1 MSAMKENRI
10 AVVTESGNGLGK
22 TFANILLN
30 NDYDVILAASK
41 KSYELLSQEAGA
53 LQDYTLVKTDFTSEE
68 SVLELKNR
76 IVSTFGRLDLLINN
90 AEIANGFGQKIDQI
104 NIDDVRQV
112 YETNLF
118 AVIRMIQLL
127 KPLLE
132 KSDDPSIINIT
143 SAMGDINKMKDE
155 DFCYSNYCMTA
166 YATSKAALNMFT
178 HLQCKEFKP
187 SKITINSFD
196 PITLKNC
203 THNSVTICD
212 GIKDEFLSLIKKRP
226 LNLRKQ

>member
-1 MSAMKENRI
+1 MKANRI
-10 AVVTESGNGLGK
+10 AVVTESGNGLGN

-30 NDYDVILAASK
+30 NNYEVILAASK
-41 KSYELLSQEAGA
+41 KSFKTLSQDAGA
-53 LQDYTLVKTDFTSEE
+53 LQNYKLIETDFTSEE
-68 SVLELKNR
+68 SLISLKDL
-76 IVSTFGRLDLLINN
+76 IASKYGRLDLLINN

-104 NIDDVRQV
+104 NIDDVREV

-118 AVIRMIQLL
+118 AVIRIIQLL

-132 KSDDPSIINIT
+132 KSEDPSIINIT
-143 SAMGDINKMKDE
+143 SALGDVSKMKDE
-155 DFCYSNYCMTA
+155 DFCYANYCMTA
-166 YATSKAALNMFT
+166 YATSKAALNMYT

-196 PITLKNC
+196 PIALKNC

-212 GIKDEFLSLIKKRP
+212 GIKDEFISLIKKEP
-226 LNLRKQ
+226 LNLQKE

>member
-1 MSAMKENRI
+1 MKKNRI

-41 KSYELLSQEAGA
+41 KSYELLSQEAGS
-53 LQDYTLVKTDFTSEE
+53 LQEYMLVKTDFTSEE

-118 AVIRMIQLL
+118 AVIRMIKLL

-196 PITLKNC
+196 PITSKNC

-212 GIKDEFLSLIKKRP
+212 GIKDEFLSLIKKQP
-226 LNLRKQ
+226 LNLRIQ

>member
-1 MSAMKENRI
+1 MKKNRI

-41 KSYELLSQEAGA
+41 MSYELLSQEAGS
-53 LQDYTLVKTDFTSEE
+53 LQDYMLVKTDFTSEE

-118 AVIRMIQLL
+118 AVIRMIKLL

-212 GIKDEFLSLIKKRP
+212 GIMDEFLSLIKKQP
-226 LNLRKQ
+226 LNLRTQ

>member
-1 MSAMKENRI
+1 MKVNRL
-10 AVVTESGNGLGK
+10 AVVTEAGNGLGK

-30 NDYDVILAASK
+30 YDYDVILAASK
-41 KSYELLSQEAGA
+41 KSYDLLSQEGGV
-53 LQDYTLVKTDFTSEE
+53 LQDYKLVKTDFTSAE
-68 SVLELKNR
+68 SVTELKSL
-76 IVSTFGRLDLLINN
+76 IYSKFGKLDLLINN

-104 NIDDVRQV
+104 SIDDVRQV

-118 AVIRMIQLL
+118 AVIRIIQVL

-132 KSDDPSIINIT
+132 KSDYPSIINIT
-143 SAMGDINKMKDE
+143 SALGDIDKMKDE
-155 DFCYSNYCMTA
+155 DFCYANYCMTA

-196 PITLKNC
+196 PIALKNC
-203 THNSVTICD
+203 THNSVSICD
-212 GIKDEFLSLIKKRP
+212 GIKDEFISLIEKKTT
-226 LNLRKQ
+226 

>member
-1 MSAMKENRI
+1 MKVKRI

-22 TFANILLN
+22 VFANILWN
-30 NDYDVILAASK
+30 NNYEVILAASK
-41 KSYELLSQEAGA
+41 KSYELLSRDGGV
-53 LQDYTLVKTDFTSEE
+53 LHDYKLVKTDFTSAE
-68 SVLELKNR
+68 SLLELKTK
-76 IVSTFGRLDLLINN
+76 IETEFGRLDLLVNN

-104 NIDDVRQV
+104 DIDEVRQL

-118 AVIRMIQLL
+118 AVIRIIQIV

-132 KSDDPSIINIT
+132 KGMDPRIINMT
-143 SAMGDINKMKDE
+143 SAMGDINKMKD
-155 DFCYSNYCMTA
+155 DRFCYSNYCMTA

-187 SKITINSFD
+187 SKIKINSFD
-196 PITLKNC
+196 PIALKNC

-212 GIKDEFLSLIKKRP
+212 GIKDDFIALI
-226 LNLRKQ
+226 QHEASSIG

>member
-1 MSAMKENRI
+1 MKENRI

-53 LQDYTLVKTDFTSEE
+53 LQDYTLVKTDFTSEG

-76 IVSTFGRLDLLINN
+76 IISTFGRLDLLINN

-212 GIKDEFLSLIKKRP
+212 GIKDEFLSLIKKKP
-226 LNLRKQ
+226 LNSQKQ

>member
-1 MSAMKENRI
+1 MKVNRL
-10 AVVTESGNGLGK
+10 AVVTEAGNGLGK

-30 NDYDVILAASK
+30 YDYDVILAASN
-41 KSYELLSQEAGA
+41 KSYDILSQEAGV
-53 LQDYTLVKTDFTSEE
+53 LQDYKLVKTDFTSTE
-68 SVLELKNR
+68 SLMELKSL
-76 IVSTFGRLDLLINN
+76 IYSKFGKLDLLINN

-104 NIDDVRQV
+104 NIDEVRQV

-118 AVIRMIQLL
+118 AVIRIIQLL

-143 SAMGDINKMKDE
+143 SALGDIDKMQDD
-155 DFCYSNYCMTA
+155 DFCYANYCMTA

-187 SKITINSFD
+187 SKITINTFD
-196 PITLKNC
+196 PIALKNC
-203 THNSVTICD
+203 THNSVSICD
-212 GIKDEFLSLIKKRP
+212 GIKDEFISLIKK
-226 LNLRKQ
+226 KTV

>member
-1 MSAMKENRI
+1 MKVNRL
-10 AVVTESGNGLGK
+10 AVVTEAGNGLGK

-30 NDYDVILAASK
+30 YDYDVILAASK
-41 KSYELLSQEAGA
+41 KSYDVLSQDGGV
-53 LQDYTLVKTDFTSEE
+53 LQDYKLVKTDFTSAE
-68 SVLELKNR
+68 SVTELKSL
-76 IVSTFGRLDLLINN
+76 IYSKFGKLDLLINN

-104 NIDDVRQV
+104 SIDDVRQV

-118 AVIRMIQLL
+118 AVIRIIQVL

-132 KSDDPSIINIT
+132 KSDYPSIINIT
-143 SAMGDINKMKDE
+143 SALGDIDKMKDE
-155 DFCYSNYCMTA
+155 DFCYANYCMTA

-196 PITLKNC
+196 PIALKNC
-203 THNSVTICD
+203 THNSVSICD
-212 GIKDEFLSLIKKRP
+212 GIKDEFISLIEKKTT
-226 LNLRKQ
+226 

>member
-212 GIKDEFLSLIKKRP
+212 GIKDEFLSLIKKKP

>member
-1 MSAMKENRI
+1 MKVKRV
-10 AVVTESGNGLGK
+10 AVVTEAGNGLGK

-30 NDYDVILAASK
+30 NDYNVILAANK
-41 KSYELLSQEAGA
+41 KSYDLLSQEGGV
-53 LQDYTLVKTDFTSEE
+53 LQDYKLMKADFTSAE
-68 SVLELKNR
+68 SLLELKTLIN
-76 IVSTFGRLDLLINN
+76 STFGRLDLLVNN
-90 AEIANGFGQKIDQI
+90 AEIANGFGQKIDQL

-118 AVIRMIQLL
+118 AVIRIIQLL

-132 KSDDPSIINIT
+132 KSEDPSIINIT
-143 SAMGDINKMKDE
+143 SALGDIDKMRDE

-187 SKITINSFD
+187 SKININSFD
-196 PITLKNC
+196 PIALKNC
-203 THNSVTICD
+203 THNSVSICD
-212 GIKDEFLSLIKKRP
+212 GIKDEFIALIKKES
-226 LNLRKQ
+226 LNLK